1 MTLTSL
7 RDVLAD
13 QIGDLQSAE
22 GQLVEA
28 LPKMADAA
36 NDEGLRA
43 AFMHHLEET
52 REHARRLDQVSE
64 MLGSSIPAE
73 TCEAMRGLIREG
85 EKVIGESGDPTARDA
100 ALIAAAQRVEH
111 YEIAAYG
118 SARALAKE
126 LGMGDVARALGET
139 LDEEAAADKTLTGIA
154 TGGLFSS
161 GLNKAAVAH

>member
-7 RDVLAD
+7 KDVLAD

-36 NDEGLRA
+36 SDHGLRA
-43 AFMHHLEET
+43 AFMHHFEET
-52 REHARRLDQVSE
+52 REHARRLDQVSS
-64 MLGSSIPAE
+64 MLDVSVPAE

-85 EKVIGESGDPTARDA
+85 EKVISAPGDGTARDA
-100 ALIAAAQRVEH
+100 ALIASAQRVEH

-126 LGMGDVARALGET
+126 LGIADIARVLGET
-139 LDEEAAADKTLTGIA
+139 LDEEAAADKSLTAIA